1 MEFTYRKS
9 DNSEL
14 FSNITGKDKLDIEN
28 PQNYI
33 PIYTK
38 FFSMNE
44 GNADKMNLNNLLSLD
59 KINSMDSH
67 NSCNAQVIDNEN
79 KVSNKD
85 IFFKFSPLLDPTKYM
100 IGKYDSSDNSM
111 LELPK
116 FGEVSGH
123 AKTNDPNNS
132 AYVDSFFTYLSS
144 QLLHNHN
151 FLHSLDFYGSF
162 LGQKNDFQV
171 NIADEIEYLNDSEFF
186 HKNRGS
192 LFSVDN
198 NFANER
204 FNFNTR
210 NNKDRIKLSDNLE
223 DENILQ
229 LSDIADISE
238 LDSIFISNTNLIDTS
253 GASLLFSCDLSGNNT
268 RKTDDSSSC
277 SSRSSDTE
285 NEDESDDEDDEGDG
299 SSSSSGGSQDTD
311 YSTASE
317 DILMANINQF
327 PVQVIAMEKCQDTL
341 DSLIVE
347 SEEDLR
353 DAEWGSMVIQV
364 IMTLLAY
371 QKCFSFTHNDLHTNN
386 IMYVP
391 TEKQYLYYKWDGK
404 HYKVPTFGRLYKII
418 DFGRAIYK
426 FRGNVVCSD
435 SYHPKG
441 DAATQYNFEPY
452 FNDKKPRLEPNS
464 SFDLCRLGCS
474 LYDFVIDE
482 IEENP
487 KSPQNAAKRLIIE
500 WCKDDKDRNILYKN
514 NGDERYPDFKLY
526 KMIARSV
533 HKHSP
538 GDVLNQGYFS
548 RYIVGK
554 KKIGKNAKI
563 MNIDNL
569 PDYS

>member
-1 MEFTYRKS
+1 MEFTYKKS

-14 FSNITGKDKLDIEN
+14 FSNITGTDKMDIAN

-38 FFSMNE
+38 FFNMSE
-44 GNADKMNLNNLLSLD
+44 TNADKINLNNQLTLSEI
-59 KINSMDSH
+59 KTMTSH
-67 NSCNAQVIDNEN
+67 NSCNAIVLDKHGN
-79 KVSNKD
+79 KSDKD
-85 IFFKFSPLLDPTKYM
+85 IFFKYSPLLDPTKYM
-100 IGKYDSSDNSM
+100 TGKYDCSDNFF
-111 LELPK
+111 LDLPK
-116 FGEVSGH
+116 YGIKSGH

-144 QLLHNHN
+144 QLLHNHKL
-151 FLHSLDFYGSF
+151 LHSLDFYGSF

-171 NIADEIEYLNDSEFF
+171 NIADEVEYLNESEFF

-210 NNKDRIKLSDNLE
+210 NNKDRIKLSDQLE
-223 DENILQ
+223 DASVLQ
-229 LSDIADISE
+229 LSDIADIAQ
-238 LDSIFISNTNLIDTS
+238 LDSIFITNSEIIDSS
-253 GASLLFSCDLSGNNT
+253 GADLLFSCDLSGNKS
-268 RKTDDSSSC
+268 RKSHLISESC

-285 NEDESDDEDDEGDG
+285 NEDSEDEDDDDNSEESDNDSN
-299 SSSSSGGSQDTD
+299 SSD

-317 DILMANINQF
+317 DILIANIKRF
-327 PVQVIAMEKCQDTL
+327 PVQVIAMEKCEETL

-347 SEEDLR
+347 KEDDLT
-353 DAEWGSMVIQV
+353 DEEWGSMITQI
-364 IMTLLAY
+364 IMSLLAY

-386 IMYVP
+386 IMYVTTP
-391 TEKQYLYYKWDGK
+391 KQYLYYKFDGK

-426 FRGNVVCSD
+426 FRGNVICSD

-452 FNDKKPRLEPNS
+452 FNEKKPRLEPNT

-487 KSPQNAAKRLIIE
+487 KSPQTAAKRLILE
-500 WCKDDKDRNILYKN
+500 WCKDDKDRNIVYKN
-514 NGDERYPDFKLY
+514 NGEERYPDFKLY
-526 KMIARSV
+526 KMIARTV

-538 GDVLNQGYFS
+538 RDVIQQSYFN

-563 MNIDNL
+563 MNIDTL
-569 PDYS
+569 PDYT